1 MRSCHVR
8 KTLIRRFARPLFSIL
23 ATGLL
28 AALPAHTNEA
38 RAAAPGPAGACAA
51 AGTATNTVIRFYLAV
66 DQRRFAAAYGC
77 LAPSEQATLPYTA
90 FLAGYRRTV
99 SSHLVIADS
108 GVPNGTAVDHVTIDL
123 HAVDRVAGSN
133 RLVAR
138 TYMGQWHVD
147 TFGRLVRGAITETH
161 TTSVS
166 AVPPTNVTD
175 IFAYLQQDVL
185 SHVRADVTGDGVLD
199 DIYLVSGRGCASC
212 HAQRIFV
219 YSRGQLIYQQQADD
233 AEIRAFPGAGM
244 EIRTDTPGS
253 PGLDSCCPTSRT
265 YEEWAWTPYGFMLRG
280 ERIVRTSR

>member
-1 MRSCHVR
+1 MR
-8 KTLIRRFARPLFSIL
+8 KILFTRFAHPLLSIM
-23 ATGLL
+23 AAGVL
-28 AALPAHTNEA
+28 AALPVSSDAVG
-38 RAAAPGPAGACAA
+38 AAAPGPVGACIS
-51 AGTATNTVIRFYLAV
+51 AGTATNTVVRFYLAV
-66 DQRRFAAAYGC
+66 DRRRFAAAYGC
-77 LAPSEQATLPYTA
+77 LAPSEQAALPYAT
-90 FLAGYRRTV
+90 FVAGYRRTV

-133 RLVAR
+133 RLVAH
-138 TYMGQWHVD
+138 TYMGQWRVD
-147 TFGRLVRGAITETH
+147 TFGRLVRGVIAETH

-166 AVPPTNVTD
+166 TIPPTNVTD

-199 DIYLVSGRGCASC
+199 DIYLVSGNGCASC

-233 AEIRAFPGAGM
+233 AEIRAFTGGAGM

-265 YEEWAWTPYGFMLRG
+265 YEEWSWTPDGFTLRG
-280 ERIVRTSR
+280 ERIVKH

>member
-1 MRSCHVR
+1 
-8 KTLIRRFARPLFSIL
+8 LIRCFARPLFSLL
-23 ATGLL
+23 AAGLL
-28 AALPAHTNEA
+28 AALPAHINEA
-38 RAAAPGPAGACAA
+38 RAAAPGPVGACVA
-51 AGTATNTVIRFYLAV
+51 AGTATNTVVRFYLAV
-66 DQRRFAAAYGC
+66 DRRRFAAAYGC
-77 LAPSEQATLPYTA
+77 LAPSEQAALPYTA

-108 GVPNGTAVDHVTIDL
+108 GVPNGTAVDHVAIDL

-138 TYMGQWHVD
+138 TYMGQWPVD

-161 TTSVS
+161 TTSV
-166 AVPPTNVTD
+166 AAIPP
-175 IFAYLQQDVL
+175 
-185 SHVRADVTGDGVLD
+185 ADVTGDGILD
-199 DIYLVSGRGCASC
+199 DIYLVSGHGCASC

-233 AEIRAFPGAGM
+233 AEIRAFPGGAGM

-265 YEEWAWTPYGFMLRG
+265 YEEWAWTPDGFTLRG
-280 ERIVRTSR
+280 ERIVRISR

>member
-1 MRSCHVR
+1 MR
-8 KTLIRRFARPLFSIL
+8 KILILRFARPLFSIL
-23 ATGLL
+23 AAGLL
-28 AALPAHTNEA
+28 AALPLYTDKAGKA
-38 RAAAPGPAGACAA
+38 SAASPGPAGACVG
-51 AGTATNTVIRFYLAV
+51 AGTATNSVVRFYLAV
-66 DQRRFAAAYGC
+66 GRGRVAAAYGC
-77 LAPSEQATLPYTA
+77 LAPSEQAALPYAT

-108 GVPNGTAVDHVTIDL
+108 GVPNGTAVDDVTIDL

-199 DIYLVSGRGCASC
+199 DIYLVSGSGCASC

-233 AEIRAFPGAGM
+233 AEIRAFPNGAGM

-280 ERIVRTSR
+280 ERIVKH